1 MPDTASDESPDLLN
15 EITPEDFGIETDR
28 GASTLKRI
36 GEIKALIK
44 ALTDERKMLEE
55 QLKNEM
61 GGDNSDPVV
70 DGEHGLVAYL
80 KPRRKPASIDLSSMA
95 KHPDL
100 EVHIVE
106 AARSGALVATLGV
119 VRPLRGKV
127 AWADALLRYEMDGG
141 ETETLVIEELE

>member
-1 MPDTASDESPDLLN
+1 MN
-15 EITPEDFGIETDR
+15 EITADEFGIETDR

-44 ALTDERKMLEE
+44 TLKAEQEVLEAQLT
-55 QLKNEM
+55 NEM
-61 GGDNSDPVV
+61 GGSNRDPIV

-80 KPRRKPASIDLSSMA
+80 KPKKKPASIDLSTMA

-119 VRPLRGKV
+119 VRPLKGKV
-127 AWADALLRYEMDGG
+127 AWADALLKYLMDGG
-141 ETETLVIEELE
+141 ETDILVIEETK